1 MTIFLAQKTQR
12 IYDCESCY
20 FNTCNKYDF
29 NKHLLTRKHL
39 NTIKYNENATKNAI
53 CENFTCEC
61 GKSYPYKASLFNH
74 KKHCKHL
81 EEKEENIIITD
92 ENGEIDYKS
101 MFITIIK
108 ENKELHKILL
118 TQQNQIGELIPKVGN
133 NNKYKLNN

>member
-1 MTIFLAQKTQR
+1 MTINSAQKTQR
-12 IYDCESCY
+12 IYTCENCN
-20 FNTCNKYDF
+20 FNTGNKYDY

-53 CENFTCEC
+53 SENFSCEC

-74 KKHCKHL
+74 KKRCKYL
-81 EEKEENIIITD
+81 EEKKENIIITD
-92 ENGEIDYKS
+92 ENEVIDYKT

-118 TQQNQIGELIPKVGN
+118 TTKSN
-133 NNKYKLNN
+133 N